1 MPPRNRGTPRPRRDD
16 WPPSETRSRSDI
28 LSVSHGWSPPL
39 PRGSSVASTSSS
51 PRSTAALSMILGSR
65 PTTCP
70 PQCRGRDHGLGP
82 GPAGHDPG
90 RTRTRPPLPHRA
102 RVNARRTSWGDATL
116 SRLTWDSFCLV
127 TRTRRRRR
135 RTGLTRRGLP
145 SSRLPERSFDPH
157 RVGSVPAK
165 MLTSRAI
172 RRLPATVLVSVL
184 AVTLAGCSIFSS
196 ATPTPVPSA
205 APSESSA
212 ASENPTPT
220 PTATPTPTPSP
231 TPVPT
236 PTPTPVPPIALCTSA
251 HLAARITAWD
261 AGAGHRTAHVELT
274 NAGASSCRL
283 RALDRP
289 QLVDG
294 HGSVL
299 IDGPSPAT
307 SALLTVGPG
316 AVVKTLVDDSNYCGP
331 APLAPVTIAF
341 VLPGGTARFVATPLS
356 PTDLSGVPPCL
367 GAPGSAGNIAMQ
379 PWAP

>member
-1 MPPRNRGTPRPRRDD
+1 
-16 WPPSETRSRSDI
+16 
-28 LSVSHGWSPPL
+28 
-39 PRGSSVASTSSS
+39 
-51 PRSTAALSMILGSR
+51 
-65 PTTCP
+65 
-70 PQCRGRDHGLGP
+70 
-82 GPAGHDPG
+82 
-90 RTRTRPPLPHRA
+90 
-102 RVNARRTSWGDATL
+102 
-116 SRLTWDSFCLV
+116 
-127 TRTRRRRR
+127 
-135 RTGLTRRGLP
+135 
-145 SSRLPERSFDPH
+145 
-157 RVGSVPAK
+157 
-165 MLTSRAI
+165 MLTPQAISRHS
-172 RRLPATVLVSVL
+172 PAVFICAL

-205 APSESSA
+205 AASAVSA
-212 ASENPTPT
+212 ASESPP
-220 PTATPTPTPSP
+220 PSP
-231 TPVPT
+231 TPAPT
-236 PTPTPVPPIALCTSA
+236 PTPTPTPTPAPTPTPVPAIALCTSA

-274 NAGASSCRL
+274 NAGASACRL

-299 IDGPSPAT
+299 IDGAAPAT

-331 APLAPVTIAF
+331 APLAPVTVAF